1 MPSLF
6 QRLFG
11 GAAVADAK
19 EAEARSESAGAVM
32 VEIARVDPESGA
44 VSTGALPSAA
54 ETLAAIFGPD
64 ADAEPQLAGTLPIE
78 PPAATPT
85 TVPSAAP
92 AIPAGAPAE
101 SALPGESKI
110 DAPRNSVVEARIE
123 AAAAPVFA
131 ASKTKAAHEPA
142 APINPPTEATVGTSR
157 ADHSEPQVDKPAAV
171 PHGHWRGNP
180 PAEKPATKNDNSGE
194 AADGGPAKKTQ
205 VAPVEE
211 HHDEHASDEHE
222 EAARVAP
229 ERAPVEH
236 LRPEPIP
243 ASRDWALEEK
253 LASHREWLDTKGTAG
268 EKADLSDTD
277 LEGSELIGVHLRFAD
292 LHDANLR
299 AADLLLADLR
309 GACLVRA
316 DLEDS
321 CLVGANLEGA
331 NLEGASVETAMGL
344 VPRQLAGANL
354 RDALLPPHV
363 MEFEAAGRF
372 ERASRMA
379 WRYFAPLLGAMLVSW
394 LMIWKT
400 KDAQLLTDSAVIPYF
415 HSHAAASALP
425 STQIFLLTPLVL
437 LALYLAFQ
445 FHLQRLWDSVLE
457 LPAIFPDGHPLDDRG
472 PAVIVGLL
480 RAHFPWINQDASSTR
495 LVEKGAAIL
504 VGYWAVPATLLLFW
518 ARYLTLQD
526 LRGAILQAVLVV
538 IASGVALH
546 ATTKTGRPME
556 RWAID
561 EKWMHRAVQRVKG
574 VHPAKPS
581 IYLAGALLFLSLG
594 TVLGAPH
601 DLSRAPQYGAANIR
615 RWAPDVLWMVG
626 FDPYANITEASLS
639 RRPTSWTGADNQVGA
654 VDGPRLNSVRFRYA
668 QGYGVFLANA
678 HLWHADLQG
687 AFLSDAD
694 LRGTDFGQSNLRF
707 AILDG
712 AHLYQ
717 ANLNRA
723 NLDSTDLA
731 RADIR
736 GANLSYA
743 SLANANLLDARLDG
757 ATLYN
762 VNLMNANLSRA
773 SLARADLR
781 GSSLNSARMEHAD
794 MQQAYLWSAKLPAA
808 NLYGAKLGGAILIA
822 ADLRGADLREAQF
835 AGTVLNDADLAGAKL
850 DNADLRG
857 ALGLGASQVCSAA
870 TRTGALM
877 DDAMAMQVYAL
888 CGGVRPVIQATPAGD
903 AAP

>member
-11 GAAVADAK
+11 GAAVEERAAETK
-19 EAEARSESAGAVM
+19 ESEGRTESAGAVM

-54 ETLAAIFGPD
+54 ETFAAIFGPET
-64 ADAEPQLAGTLPIE
+64 DAEPQLVGGVPIE
-78 PPAATPT
+78 PPAAAPT
-85 TVPSAAP
+85 TTLSEL
-92 AIPAGAPAE
+92 IAE
-101 SALPGESKI
+101 STPLAESRN
-110 DAPRNSVVEARIE
+110 DGPRNSGAEAHVEAVAAQILNSSKQE
-123 AAAAPVFA
+123 AAYR
-131 ASKTKAAHEPA
+131 PA
-142 APINPPTEATVGTSR
+142 QPTAPPTEANVGATR
-157 ADHSEPQVDKPAAV
+157 RGGAELQFGQPAV
-171 PHGHWRGNP
+171 GPHGHWRGNA
-180 PAEKPATKNDNSGE
+180 PAENFVAKYEDSSE
-194 AADGGPAKKTQ
+194 AASSGAAPKTQ
-205 VAPVEE
+205 AAPAEDF
-211 HHDEHASDEHE
+211 HSDEPAVDE
-222 EAARVAP
+222 RSTATSVAP
-229 ERAPVEH
+229 ERAPAEH
-236 LRPEPIP
+236 LRSEPIP

-253 LASHREWLDTKGTAG
+253 LASHREWLDTKGAAG
-268 EKADLSDTD
+268 EKADLSDAD

-379 WRYFAPLLGAMLVSW
+379 WRYFAPLLAAMLVSW

-415 HSHAAASALP
+415 RSRAAASALP
-425 STQIFLLTPLVL
+425 SMQIFLLTPLVL

-526 LRGAILQAVLVV
+526 LRGAILQALLVV

-556 RWAID
+556 RWVVD
-561 EKWMHRAVQRVKG
+561 QKWMNRAIQRVKG
-574 VHPAKPS
+574 VHAAKPS
-581 IYLAGALLFLSLG
+581 IYVAGVLLVLSLG

-639 RRPTSWTGADNQVGA
+639 QKPARWTGADDQVGT
-654 VDGPRLNSVRFRYA
+654 VDGPRLNGVRFRYA
-668 QGYGVFLANA
+668 QGYGAFLANA

-781 GSSLNSARMEHAD
+781 GSSLNSARMEHAEL
-794 MQQAYLWSAKLPAA
+794 QQAYLWSAKLPAA

-835 AGTVLNDADLAGAKL
+835 NGTVLNDADLTGAKL
-850 DNADLRG
+850 DHADLRG

-870 TRTGALM
+870 TRNGALL
-877 DDAMAMQVYAL
+877 DDSMAMQVYSL
-888 CGGVRPVIQATPAGD
+888 CGGVRPVVQATPAGD
-903 AAP
+903 VAP

>member
-11 GAAVADAK
+11 GTAVEERTADTK
-19 EAEARSESAGAVM
+19 ESEGRTESAGAVM
-32 VEIARVDPESGA
+32 VEVARVDPESGV

-54 ETLAAIFGPD
+54 ETLAAIFGPETD
-64 ADAEPQLAGTLPIE
+64 TDPQPAAAVSIE
-78 PPAATPT
+78 PASTVATKA
-85 TVPSAAP
+85 PSAL
-92 AIPAGAPAE
+92 PAE
-101 SALPGESKI
+101 SAGASAKSAI
-110 DAPRNSVVEARIE
+110 DARRNLAAEARIE
-123 AAAAPVFA
+123 AADAPILA
-131 ASKTKAAHEPA
+131 ASKPKAAHQPVQSNT
-142 APINPPTEATVGTSR
+142 APMEANVDSGR
-157 ADHSEPQVDKPAAV
+157 AGHSEPQVDRPAAV
-171 PHGHWRGNP
+171 PHGHWRGTSP
-180 PAEKPATKNDNSGE
+180 DEKSAAKHEDSGE
-194 AADGGPAKKTQ
+194 AAGSGPAKKTQ
-205 VAPVEE
+205 AEPAEDSHDEYAAGEHPTVRSAPVRTT
-211 HHDEHASDEHE
+211 S
-222 EAARVAP
+222 
-229 ERAPVEH
+229 EH
-236 LRPEPIP
+236 LQPEPVP
-243 ASRDWALEEK
+243 PSRDWALEEK
-253 LASHREWLDTKGTAG
+253 LASHREWLDTKGMAG

-363 MEFEAAGRF
+363 MEFEAAARF

-379 WRYFAPLLGAMLVSW
+379 WRYFAPLLGAMMVSW

-425 STQIFLLTPLVL
+425 STQIFLLAPLVL

-526 LRGAILQAVLVV
+526 LRGAILQALLVV

-556 RWAID
+556 RWAI
-561 EKWMHRAVQRVKG
+561 EQKWMHRAIQRVKG

-639 RRPTSWTGADNQVGA
+639 RRPARWTGADDQVGA

-736 GANLSYA
+736 GSNLSYA

-762 VNLMNANLSRA
+762 VNLMDANLSRA

-794 MQQAYLWSAKLPAA
+794 LQQAYLWSAKLPAA

-835 AGTVLNDADLAGAKL
+835 TGTVLNDANLTGAKL

-870 TRTGALM
+870 TRSGALL
-877 DDAMAMQVYAL
+877 DDAMATQVYAL
-888 CGGVRPVIQATPAGD
+888 CGGVRPVVQATPAGD

>member
-11 GAAVADAK
+11 GAAVEERAADAK
-19 EAEARSESAGAVM
+19 ESEGRIEPAGRVM
-32 VEIARVDPESGA
+32 VEIARIDPESGV

-54 ETLAAIFGPD
+54 ETLAAIFAPETD
-64 ADAEPQLAGTLPIE
+64 APPQLATAVPVE
-78 PPAATPT
+78 PPAASPT
-85 TVPSAAP
+85 KTPSAVT
-92 AIPAGAPAE
+92 AE
-101 SALPGESKI
+101 SAI
-110 DAPRNSVVEARIE
+110 DAAPNSAMKARVETANTPIPNVSKPKVARPPAPSTHPPAAANIGPIRTGHSELHADQSAVAPHKNSPSDSPADKPVAKNNHSAE
-123 AAAAPVFA
+123 AAGTPPANKAPA
-131 ASKTKAAHEPA
+131 ASVEQSQDEPA
-142 APINPPTEATVGTSR
+142 ADG
-157 ADHSEPQVDKPAAV
+157 HSPAA
-171 PHGHWRGNP
+171 GL
-180 PAEKPATKNDNSGE
+180 
-194 AADGGPAKKTQ
+194 
-205 VAPVEE
+205 
-211 HHDEHASDEHE
+211 
-222 EAARVAP
+222 AP
-229 ERAPVEH
+229 ERAPSEH

-243 ASRDWALEEK
+243 PSRDWPLEEK
-253 LASHREWLDTKGTAG
+253 LASHREWLDTKGMAG

-354 RDALLPPHV
+354 RDALLPPQV

-372 ERASRMA
+372 EKASQMA
-379 WRYFAPLLGAMLVSW
+379 WRYFGPLLVATLVSW

-400 KDAQLLTDSAVIPYF
+400 KDAQLLTDSAVVPYF

-504 VGYWAVPATLLLFW
+504 IGYWAVPVTLLLFW

-526 LRGAILQAVLVV
+526 LRGAILQALLVV

-556 RWAID
+556 RWAIE
-561 EKWMHRAVQRVKG
+561 EKWTHRMIQQVKG
-574 VHPAKPS
+574 VHAAKTS
-581 IYLAGALLFLSLG
+581 ICLAGALLFLSFG

-639 RRPTSWTGADNQVGA
+639 RRPVRWTGADDQLGA

-678 HLWHADLQG
+678 HLWHTDLQG

-794 MQQAYLWSAKLPAA
+794 LQQAYLWSAKLPAA

-835 AGTVLNDADLAGAKL
+835 AGTVLNDADLTGAKL

-870 TRTGALM
+870 TRSGALM
-877 DDAMAMQVYAL
+877 DEAMAMQVYDL
-888 CGGVRPVIQATPAGD
+888 CGGVRPVIQAAPAGD
-903 AAP
+903 VAP